1 MDTRAVVLLCLLC
14 VLFPSGAD
22 AISTGTPDGSE
33 RWGYVETRPNVKM
46 FWLWYRSPQ
55 RVSTPARPWPTVLWL
70 QGGPGGSGVG
80 HGNFLEIGPLDV
92 NLQPRQWTWL
102 KVADLIFVDAPV
114 GVGYSYTEN
123 PSALVRTDSQA
134 VKDLAVIV
142 ESLLNDELPALEH
155 SPMYIV
161 GESYGGKH
169 AAMLGVSLSRAIRA
183 GTLKLT
189 LGGVLLGDSWI
200 SPADFSLSYA
210 QLLHY
215 VSRLNDNAV
224 ADVNKMAV
232 MVKEQMLAGQ
242 YATARQTF
250 TDQLDLIDS
259 QTDSVNMNNFLL
271 DAGMNLV
278 LTDSNLKTNSS
289 SNRTTEESGS
299 APNNTID
306 GDMNGPI
313 KKMFKLI
320 PKGLFW
326 QEASI
331 DVYDALVNDFM
342 KPAIEQVDELL
353 SHGVNV
359 TVYQGQLDVICST
372 IGAEAWV
379 RKLKW
384 SGLRDFLS
392 LRRKPLH
399 FCDSAIY
406 CSKEI
411 KAYVRS
417 YKNFEFYWIL
427 EAGHMVPV
435 DQPYTAFRMIARV
448 TQSAG
453 II

>member
-1 MDTRAVVLLCLLC
+1 
-14 VLFPSGAD
+14 
-22 AISTGTPDGSE
+22 
-33 RWGYVETRPNVKM
+33 M

-379 RKLKW
+379 RKLK
-384 SGLRDFLS
+384 
-392 LRRKPLH
+392 
-399 FCDSAIY
+399 
-406 CSKEI
+406 
-411 KAYVRS
+411 
-417 YKNFEFYWIL
+417 
-427 EAGHMVPV
+427 
-435 DQPYTAFRMIARV
+435 
-448 TQSAG
+448 
-453 II
+453 